1 MKRTAKS
8 SAPACPTYFTPLQ
21 IHSRELLQLG
31 VTAWV
36 GWMRDHTV
44 SIQKMIE
51 QYSASVVV
59 AGANLQYVENCSF
72 HDGDTIELDSTSVVH
87 KKGVLIEGITHF
99 TCGSKNVAKMSVF
112 LRPVIIGDENSSAA
126 KSGHLLP
133 KIQDLFRPE
142 EFSETPYNRYVKQ
155 LLPKIEQDGIFL
167 AQGVYP
173 FKLYRYAMDFA
184 DQWAFMES
192 AAYVGASREEL
203 SVSQADK
210 HPRLIEGVSKALK
223 NYFLDLKRPYF
234 LFDNGEVE
242 TKAYLWNNNLVF
254 VHNLLSNARGER
266 VLHAVVIE
274 EMQS

>member
-1 MKRTAKS
+1 MKRSSKS

-51 QYSASVVV
+51 QFSASVVV
-59 AGANLQYVENCSF
+59 AGANLQYFDNCSF
-72 HDGDTIELDSTSVVH
+72 HDGDTIELESTSVVH
-87 KKGVLIEGITHF
+87 KKGILIEGITRF
-99 TCGSKNVAKMSVF
+99 SCGNKNVAEMNIF

-126 KSGHLLP
+126 KAGSLLP
-133 KIQDLFRPE
+133 AIQNLFSTE
-142 EFSETPYNRYVKQ
+142 EFSEVPYNRYVKQ
-155 LLPKIEQDGIFL
+155 FLPKIEQEGVFL
-167 AQGVYP
+167 TEGSFP

-184 DQWAFMES
+184 DQWAFMET
-192 AAYVGASREEL
+192 AAYVSASREEL

-210 HPRLIEGVSKALK
+210 HPRLIDGVSKALK
-223 NYFLDLKRPYF
+223 NYYLDLKRPYF

-242 TKAYLWNNNLVF
+242 TKAYLWNDNLVF
-254 VHNLLSNARGER
+254 IHNLLSYVRGEK
-266 VLHAVVIE
+266 VVHAVVIE
-274 EMQS
+274 EMQR